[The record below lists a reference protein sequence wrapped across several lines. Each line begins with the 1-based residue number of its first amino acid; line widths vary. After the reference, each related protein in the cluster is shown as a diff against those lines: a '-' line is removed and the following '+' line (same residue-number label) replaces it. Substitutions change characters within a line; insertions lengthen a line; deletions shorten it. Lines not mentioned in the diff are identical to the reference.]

1 VRGGRLRRGPA
12 SREGRCAEGRCAAG
26 GFAEGG
32 PLRGKAA
39 SREGRF
45 AEGASRGPASRE
57 GRFAEGHWHE
67 ALRAKPKQTL
77 DARIAVAHSRRG
89 GGTGRRMGLKIPS
102 PKGRTGSIPVPGTGA
117 RMSRCVPFRVS
128 GPPRSGLPRSGPSAK
143 PPSRE
148 AGPRG
153 EAALSWPREGTL
165 EFIQTP
171 AEVRPAILLGRD
183 RLRQLL
189 LLQLQLLLA
198 HLV

>member
-1 VRGGRLRRGPA
+1 
-12 SREGRCAEGRCAAG
+12 
-26 GFAEGG
+26 
-32 PLRGKAA
+32 
-39 SREGRF
+39 
-45 AEGASRGPASRE
+45 
-57 GRFAEGHWHE
+57 
-67 ALRAKPKQTL
+67 
-77 DARIAVAHSRRG
+77 
-89 GGTGRRMGLKIPS
+89 MGLKIPS

-128 GPPRSGLPRSGPSAK
+128 GPSASAALREAALPRSGPSAK

>member
-1 VRGGRLRRGPA
+1 
-12 SREGRCAEGRCAAG
+12 
-26 GFAEGG
+26 
-32 PLRGKAA
+32 
-39 SREGRF
+39 
-45 AEGASRGPASRE
+45 
-57 GRFAEGHWHE
+57 
-67 ALRAKPKQTL
+67 
-77 DARIAVAHSRRG
+77 
-89 GGTGRRMGLKIPS
+89 MGLKIPS